1 MKKEDLIQ
9 KWLNNEQLTKEE
21 LEAFEKLD
29 AYDSYIKISETAKQF
44 RAPEY
49 VVTENLSKLKKEL
62 NSKKINASRST
73 KKNLKIFLRIA
84 AIFVVGL
91 GLYFSF
97 FTTNRNTTVTT
108 IASQK
113 KDIQLPDKSLVKLNA
128 TSSITYDE
136 KNWKNNRK
144 LDLQGEAYF
153 NVSEGQKFDVN
164 TSLGI
169 ISVIGTR
176 FNVKQRE
183 QLLEVICYEGVV
195 SVTINNET
203 KYLREHDVIV
213 YDSEVIN
220 KSKIADSEP
229 QWYYNKSYFYK
240 VPYSKVLK
248 ELEWQYGVKLETKNI
263 DPTIVFTGNF
273 VHSDI
278 QTALK
283 SITIPMRL
291 KYVINNKTVTLY
303 KE

>member
-1 MKKEDLIQ
+1 MKKEDLIK
-9 KWLNNEQLTKEE
+9 KWLDNEQLTKEE
-21 LEAFEKLD
+21 LEAFKKLD
-29 AYDSYIKISETAKQF
+29 AYDSYVKIAETAKSF
-44 RAPEY
+44 SAPEY
-49 VVTENLSKLKKEL
+49 VVSDNLSKLKEGL
-62 NSKKINASRST
+62 STKKSNTSNST
-73 KKNLKIFLRIA
+73 KKNLKLFLRIA

-97 FTTNRNTTVTT
+97 FTADRNTTVET

-136 KNWKNNRK
+136 KNWKNKRQ
-144 LDLQGEAYF
+144 LHLQGEAYF
-153 NVSEGQKFDVN
+153 DVSEGQKFDVN
-164 TSLGI
+164 TSLGT

-176 FNVKQRE
+176 FNIKQRE
-183 QLLEVICYEGVV
+183 QFLEVICYEGVV

-203 KYLREHDVIV
+203 KYLREHDAIV
-213 YDSEVIN
+213 YDSKVVN
-220 KSKIADSEP
+220 KLKIADFEP
-229 QWYYNKSYFYK
+229 QWFNNKSYFYR
-240 VPYSKVLK
+240 VSYSKVLK
-248 ELEWQYGVKLETKNI
+248 ELEWQYGVVIKTKNI
-263 DPTIVFTGNF
+263 DPSIIFTGNF